1 MTEQARVSRRVVL
14 AVLSILIVIV
24 VANNSAGSLA
34 QPAIGEAFAAGPADV
49 GWVVFGFAATF
60 AVATALWGGIARRVG
75 LGPSLAIGA
84 ALVAIGSAVAALAP
98 SLDVLIAARLV
109 QGAGAGAIP
118 TLGTALVAGRFDG
131 PERARALGAVVASV
145 GTGLAVGPLVGGL
158 ALELA
163 GWRANVGI
171 GLLAAPAIPL
181 LYATD
186 RSRHPGARIDARG
199 AVLVAVVV
207 LSATFLLNR
216 LPVLGAGPVSF
227 VAVATLLIGG
237 AFLVRHSIRRPDAF
251 LPRRVLGAP
260 AFRRSVSLGAIGM
273 SAFLG
278 SLVLVPPGVAR
289 AHGVSGLALAMVLLP
304 MAVAA
309 ALASLHTA
317 RIEQRLGRRATAS
330 WGMVALGAGALAL
343 AAIGAAGSL
352 PLVAAAMGPIGA
364 GFGLIGTPILNELTM
379 AFDGPDRSLA
389 VGAYNLG
396 FFLGGA
402 AGAAI
407 GTAFVQIGLELPLF
421 AGRAVPGFSSAE
433 LLLAMGPL
441 IAAAFLVAR
450 RPLEVPASP

>member
-1 MTEQARVSRRVVL
+1 MTEEARVSRGVVL
-14 AVLSILIVIV
+14 AVLSMLIVIV

-34 QPAIGEAFAAGPADV
+34 QPAIGQEFAAGPADV
-49 GWVVFGFAATF
+49 GWVVFGFASTF
-60 AVATALWGGIARRVG
+60 AVGTALWGGIARRVG

-84 ALVAIGSAVAALAP
+84 TLVALGSAVAAFAP
-98 SLDVLIAARLV
+98 SLDVLIGARLV

-131 PERARALGAVVASV
+131 PERARAMGAVVASV

-186 RSRHPGARIDARG
+186 RIRQPGARIDARG

-207 LSATFLLNR
+207 LTATFLLNR
-216 LPVLGAGPVSF
+216 LPVLGASPISL
-227 VAVATLLIGG
+227 AAAAMLLVGG
-237 AFLVRHSIRRPDAF
+237 ALLVRHSIRRPDAF
-251 LPRRVLGAP
+251 LPKHVLGAP
-260 AFRRSVSLGAIGM
+260 AFQRSVFLGAIGM

-278 SLVLVPPGVAR
+278 SLVLVPPGIAR

-309 ALASLHTA
+309 ALTSYQIA
-317 RIEQRLGRRATAS
+317 RIEQHLGRRATAS
-330 WGMVALGAGALAL
+330 WGMIALGAGALAL
-343 AAIGAAGSL
+343 ASIGAAGPL

-364 GFGLIGTPILNELTM
+364 GFGLIGTPILNELTL
-379 AFDGPDRSLA
+379 AFEGPDRPVA

-433 LLLAMGPL
+433 LLLAIGPL
-441 IAAAFLVAR
+441 MAAAFLVAR
-450 RPLEVPASP
+450 RPLEAPASQ